1 MTVLKVCG
9 LTFTVKCVAS
19 IYRTQMAFYQVQ
31 RPISHARSADW
42 SQAHGSYL
50 CVDLVLLVCPGLRT
64 KIVNVLLIMQTELFN
79 SC

>member
-1 MTVLKVCG
+1 MTMLKVCG
-9 LTFTVKCVAS
+9 LTHTS

-50 CVDLVLLVCPGLRT
+50 CVDLVLHP
-64 KIVNVLLIMQTELFN
+64 N
-79 SC
+79 